1 MIVSYLTESFFRS
14 LLVRAVMEGVVFA
27 LRDALELMRRLGV
40 DAAEAVAVGGGA
52 RSAIWRQ
59 MQADVLG
66 VPVVTVTPSGGAPY
80 GAAML
85 TAAGSGRF
93 PSVKDACL
101 AWLQP
106 LDRFEPRRKTA
117 DAYSQACE
125 RYRRLYPR
133 LKGHFAEQA
142 QRL

>member
-106 LDRFEPRRKTA
+106 LDRFEPPSLRRQTPIVKPA
-117 DAYSQACE
+117 SAIEGSIH
-125 RYRRLYPR
+125 
-133 LKGHFAEQA
+133 G
-142 QRL
+142 